1 MDKTN
6 HRAPPRRSL
15 CCSAS
20 ACLCCAVCVAFA
32 TIHGGAR
39 SRCSLLPGAR
49 RRERYAVLWEACPCI
64 GYAGS
69 GRLAAAA
76 AVHGRAG
83 RRAAEHER
91 AHPGVRPAALPLRR
105 HAHHR
110 RPRRRRPR
118 RALPTRDGVQ
128 QSDNGRERGLRARRR
143 RRRRGGGRRAA
154 GASGGEGGSSC
165 CCCSAH

>member
-76 AVHGRAG
+76 AAVHGRAG

-118 RALPTRDGVQ
+118 RALPTRGAPRCSHSIGVEET
-128 QSDNGRERGLRARRR
+128 SRRISR
-143 RRRRGGGRRAA
+143 LLSIQDRLKF
-154 GASGGEGGSSC
+154 
-165 CCCSAH
+165 AHV

>member
-118 RALPTRDGVQ
+118 RALPTRGAPRCPHSIGVEET
-128 QSDNGRERGLRARRR
+128 SRRISR
-143 RRRRGGGRRAA
+143 LLSIQDRLKF
-154 GASGGEGGSSC
+154 
-165 CCCSAH
+165 AHV

>member
-118 RALPTRDGVQ
+118 RALPTRGAPRCSHSIGVEET
-128 QSDNGRERGLRARRR
+128 SRRISR
-143 RRRRGGGRRAA
+143 LLSIQDRLKF
-154 GASGGEGGSSC
+154 
-165 CCCSAH
+165 AHV